1 MKRTVSYWSVC
12 LISLLFLVNTVHAS
26 DWATGTGSCYS
37 QGDKTL
43 DIGLPIPLGLHA
55 NFDYGFHDAI
65 SGGIG
70 IGFVNEWNRGT
81 YGAFMLRG
89 AFHPFNL
96 TAWSKDISGRDKFDL
111 YLGLSVNIGNTY
123 YFDYWLREL
132 IGCRWYF
139 TPKIGL
145 FLEDCGGFG
154 YLDFGFSFKF

>member
-1 MKRTVSYWSVC
+1 MKRNC
-12 LISLLFLVNTVHAS
+12 LNKFVFLTLIFLFVNTVHAS
-26 DWATGTGSCYS
+26 DWATGSGSCYA
-37 QGDKTL
+37 QGDKIL

-70 IGFVNEWNRGT
+70 IGFVNDGVGT
-81 YGAFMLRG
+81 YGALMLRG

-96 TAWSKDISGRDKFDL
+96 TAWSRDISGRNKFDL
-111 YLGLSVNIGNTY
+111 YLGLSANIGNAY
-123 YFDYWLREL
+123 YYNYWLREL

-139 TPKIGL
+139 APKVGL